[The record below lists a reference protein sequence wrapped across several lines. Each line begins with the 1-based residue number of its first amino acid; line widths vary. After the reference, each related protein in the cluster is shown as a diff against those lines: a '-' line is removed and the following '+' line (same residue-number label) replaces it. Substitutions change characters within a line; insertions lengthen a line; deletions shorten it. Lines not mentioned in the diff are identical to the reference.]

1 MRGLLS
7 GSDEDADY
15 TDYFLLHVVFI
26 HSGIGEHLL
35 YSRLYLVTGDTGAV
49 SLSLICTKE
58 AHQLVNLCWIH
69 L

>member
-35 YSRLYLVTGDTGAV
+35 YSRLYLVLEG
-49 SLSLICTKE
+49 S
-58 AHQLVNLCWIH
+58 
-69 L
+69 